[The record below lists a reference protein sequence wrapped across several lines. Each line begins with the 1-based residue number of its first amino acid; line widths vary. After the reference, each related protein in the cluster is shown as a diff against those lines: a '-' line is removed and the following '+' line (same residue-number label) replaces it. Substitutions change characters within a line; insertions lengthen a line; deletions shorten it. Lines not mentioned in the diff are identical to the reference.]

1 MNRKIGVSAVLF
13 TAFLV
18 FASPILLSGQ
28 SRPDAAPSASES
40 QDVNLPGLS
49 ATVTQSPATADA
61 GATLTVKQLQTQKK
75 QIAESQELSEDVKAK
90 IVEIYDRALAQLKS
104 AGEFEAKRQQ
114 YGQQRKDAPGNLE
127 KTKELLGAKG
137 APAAPQ
143 VAPGTTPTEAEQA
156 LATARL
162 ALEEARKNVANWE
175 SEPKTRADRRTRI
188 PEESNT
194 VSQKLEETKAKLAL
208 PPAEGQSNELAQA
221 NRILLLAQQRALENQ
236 IAANTEELLY
246 YDAGSELLAAQRDL
260 AARRQSS
267 AEKVVEFW
275 KQKVG
280 DLRQKQAEA
289 AKDEAIRAREETTH
303 PAIQAIAE
311 KNAELAETQT
321 SLVTKVQTVTKYSEE
336 IDAKLEA
343 VKKSSAETRARVDT
357 AGQVTDV
364 MGMFLLGE
372 REKLP
377 NVGPNQRQIRNRPA
391 EISLA
396 QFHGMERDREWS
408 DLGDLSDEL
417 DEILA
422 QLDPNVG
429 EAQRE
434 AIKSEATNYYES
446 QRKLLR
452 ATADLYGDYSTRL
465 ADLDPKER
473 QYVETVQ
480 SYADFIDA
488 SILWVK
494 SSPALRLSDLR
505 TSISAVG
512 WLLSPANWHR
522 SALALWADF
531 QNNLSLYLAALL
543 VIVSLVVLHPRA
555 HAGVEALSE
564 QVRQV
569 QTDSFLHTLKALGL
583 TIFLAATWPA
593 VLLVIQSRLLAAAGD
608 HDFSQALAAGML
620 ELVPVVFTL
629 CFLRHFAMPH
639 GLAQDHLRMRN
650 EPLSFFRRLLG
661 WYFVLTIPLTLIVQL
676 MQTQQTGEQWYN
688 SAGRLF
694 FMAGLIVLSLL
705 LLHLLRPTGKLM
717 EPYLRQRHGGWLE
730 RLRYLWYPLC
740 FVLPAGFAAL
750 AGLGYFY
757 AARHLYQKL
766 VVTMVLILLT
776 ILVRAIFMRWLIVAQ
791 RRLALLERQKREAAE
806 RDGQTQG
813 QSASTAEPQQTKA
826 KEDDTTILQMS
837 RQTRRLIDVITV
849 FLPIGGIWYVWKD
862 VLPALGALAEIQL
875 WGMTGERPVTVGSV
889 TMALLV
895 VALTVIVTRNAPGL
909 LEIIILRRL
918 PLDRGVRF
926 AITTLFRYTLVVV
939 GTVLAFSEMGIGWAK
954 VQWLVAAMTVGL
966 GFGLQ
971 EIFANFVSGLII
983 LFEQPIRVDDVVTIG
998 EVTGN
1003 VSKIRIRATTIRR
1016 WDQRELVVPNKEFIT
1031 GRLINWTLS
1040 DNVLRREFVVG
1051 IAYGSDIA
1059 KAERILYEVA
1069 RANPLVLAE
1078 PKPIV
1083 IFKGFGDN
1091 SLEFELRVYITGI
1104 DNYVPV
1110 WHGINC
1116 AIDDAFRKEGVEIAF
1131 PQRDIHIRSVTKSIP
1146 INTEGPQQ

>member
-1 MNRKIGVSAVLF
+1 MNRKFGVSAVLF

-18 FASPILLSGQ
+18 LTSSILLSGQ

-40 QDVNLPGLS
+40 QDVNLPGS
-49 ATVTQSPATADA
+49 GATVMQSPATADA
-61 GATLTVKQLQTQKK
+61 GVALTVEQLQTQKK
-75 QIAESQELSEDVKAK
+75 QIAQSQELSEDVKAK

-104 AGEFEAKRQQ
+104 AGEFEVKRQQ
-114 YGQQRKDAPGNLE
+114 YGQQRKNAPDNLE

-143 VAPGTTPTEAEQA
+143 VAAGTTLTEAEQA
-156 LATARL
+156 LAAARL

-188 PEESNT
+188 PEELNT
-194 VSQKLEETKAKLAL
+194 LRQKLEETKAKLAL

-236 IAANTEELLY
+236 IAANTEELLS

-267 AEKVVEFW
+267 AENVVEFW
-275 KQKVG
+275 QQKVG

-289 AKDEAIRAREETTH
+289 AKSEAIRAREETTH

-311 KNAELAETQT
+311 KNAELAETQA
-321 SLVTKVQTVTKYSEE
+321 SLANKVQTVAKYSEE
-336 IDAKLEA
+336 IEAKLEA
-343 VKKSSAETRARVDT
+343 VKKSFAETRARVDT

-377 NVGPNQRQIRNRPA
+377 SIGPNERQIRNRPS

-396 QFHGMERDREWS
+396 QFRWMERDREWS
-408 DLGDLSDEL
+408 DLGDLADEL
-417 DEILA
+417 DAILA
-422 QLDPNVG
+422 GLDPNVA
-429 EAQRE
+429 ESQRQAIEKE
-434 AIKSEATNYYES
+434 AINSYDS

-452 ATADLYGDYSTRL
+452 ATADLYGDYSTKL
-465 ADLDPKER
+465 ANLDATER
-473 QYVETVQ
+473 QYVETVR

-494 SSPALRLSDLR
+494 SSPALRLSDLP
-505 TSISAVG
+505 TNISAVR
-512 WLLSPANWHR
+512 WLLSPANWRR

-531 QNNLSLYLAALL
+531 QKNVSLYLAALL

-564 QVRQV
+564 KVRQV
-569 QTDSFLHTLKALGL
+569 QTDSFGHTLKALGL

-593 VLLVIQSRLLAAAGD
+593 ILLVIQNRLSAAAGD
-608 HDFSQALAAGML
+608 HDFSQALATSLLG
-620 ELVPVVFTL
+620 LVPIVFAL
-629 CFLRHFAMPH
+629 CFLRHFAMPR
-639 GLAQDHLRMRN
+639 GLAQDHLRMRQ
-650 EPLSFFRRLLG
+650 EPLSFFRRVLG
-661 WYFVLTIPLTLIVQL
+661 WYLLLTVPITLIVQL
-676 MQTQQTGEQWYN
+676 MQNQQTSEQWYN

-705 LLHLLRPTGKLM
+705 LLLLLRPTGTLM
-717 EPYLRQRHGGWLE
+717 EPYLRQRRGSWLE

-740 FVLPAGFAAL
+740 FVLPAAFAVL

-757 AARHLYQKL
+757 AARHLYEKL

-776 ILVRAIFMRWLIVAQ
+776 ILVRAMFVRWLMVAQ

-806 RDGQTQG
+806 LAEGQSESAPAAEPTQG
-813 QSASTAEPQQTKA
+813 KA
-826 KEDDTTILQMS
+826 KDDETTIFQIS
-837 RQTRRLIDVITV
+837 RQTRRLIDVTTLL
-849 FLPIGGIWYVWKD
+849 FPAAGIWYVWND
-862 VLPALGALAEIQL
+862 VLPALNALAERRL
-875 WGMTGERPVTVGSV
+875 WRMDAETPVTVGSV
-889 TMALLV
+889 ATALV
-895 VALTVIVTRNAPGL
+895 IVALTVIVTRNAPGL

-918 PLDRGVRF
+918 PLDRGIRF
-926 AITTLFRYTLVVV
+926 AITTIFRYILVVV
-939 GTVLAFSEMGIGWAK
+939 GTVLAFTEIGIGWSK
-954 VQWLVAAMTVGL
+954 VQWLIAAMTVGL

-1051 IAYGSDIA
+1051 IAYGSDVA
-1059 KAERILYEVA
+1059 KAERTLLEVA

-1078 PKPIV
+1078 PKPTV

-1091 SLEFELRVYITGI
+1091 SLEFELRVYISGI

-1110 WHGINC
+1110 WHNVNC
-1116 AIDDAFRKEGVEIAF
+1116 AIDEAFRKAGIEIAF
-1131 PQRDIHIRSVTKSIP
+1131 PQRDIHIRSVTRSIP
-1146 INTEGPQQ
+1146 INTEGSHQ